1 MLAKQNTEVAIKAL
15 SVRGDFIMDM
25 IAGKNKIEYR
35 TWKTNYR
42 GPILMCSTA
51 KKVAGAAPGY
61 AICVV
66 NLKSIQYFPLEGFYH
81 WNIELANVIKPI
93 HVKGQLKL
101 FNVDDNLIEP
111 ISMKEFELEVRPL
124 IYMPKRRKKSNKK
137 IIPNVFRIVK

>member
-1 MLAKQNTEVAIKAL
+1 MKAL

-25 IAGKNKIEYR
+25 IAGKKKIEYR

-42 GPILMCSTA
+42 GPLLMCSTA

-111 ISMKEFELEVRPL
+111 ISMKEFESEVRPL
-124 IYMPKRRKKSNKK
+124 IYTPRRKKN
-137 IIPNVFRIVK
+137 

>member
-1 MLAKQNTEVAIKAL
+1 MKAL
-15 SVRGDFIMDM
+15 SVRGDYIMDI
-25 IAGKNKIEYR
+25 IAGKKKIEYR

-42 GPILMCSTA
+42 GPLLMCSTT

-66 NLKSIQYFPLEGFYH
+66 NLKSIQYFPFEDLYH
-81 WNIELANVIKPI
+81 WNIELADVIKPI

-111 ISMKEFELEVRPL
+111 ISMKEFESEVRPL
-124 IYMPKRRKKSNKK
+124 IYTPRRKKN
-137 IIPNVFRIVK
+137 

>member
-1 MLAKQNTEVAIKAL
+1 MLAKQNTEVAMKAL
-15 SVRGDFIMDM
+15 SVRGDYIMDM
-25 IAGKNKIEYR
+25 IAGKKKIEYR

-42 GPILMCSTA
+42 GPLLMCSTT

-66 NLKSIQYFPLEGFYH
+66 NLKSIQYFPFEDLYH
-81 WNIELANVIKPI
+81 WNIELADVIKPI

-111 ISMKEFELEVRPL
+111 ISMKEFESEVRPL
-124 IYMPKRRKKSNKK
+124 IYTPRRKKN
-137 IIPNVFRIVK
+137 

>member
-1 MLAKQNTEVAIKAL
+1 MKAL
-15 SVRGDFIMDM
+15 SVRGDYIMDM
-25 IAGKNKIEYR
+25 IAGKKKIEYR

-101 FNVDDNLIEP
+101 FNVDDDLIKP
-111 ISMKEFELEVRPL
+111 ISRKEFELEVRPL
-124 IYMPKRRKKSNKK
+124 IYTPKRKRSNKNA
-137 IIPNVFRIVK
+137 IPNVFKIVK

>member
-1 MLAKQNTEVAIKAL
+1 MKAL
-15 SVRGDFIMDM
+15 SVRGDYIMDM
-25 IAGKNKIEYR
+25 IVGKKKIEYR

-42 GPILMCSTA
+42 GPLLMCSTT

-66 NLKSIQYFPLEGFYH
+66 NLKSIQYFSFEDLYY
-81 WNIELANVIKPI
+81 WNIELVDVIKPI

-101 FNVDDNLIEP
+101 FNVDDDLIKP
-111 ISMKEFELEVRPL
+111 ISRKEFELEVRPL

>member
-25 IAGKNKIEYR
+25 IAGKKKIEYR

-81 WNIELANVIKPI
+81 WNIELANVLKPI

-111 ISMKEFELEVRPL
+111 ISMKEFESEVRPL
-124 IYMPKRRKKSNKK
+124 IYTPRRKKN
-137 IIPNVFRIVK
+137 

>member
-1 MLAKQNTEVAIKAL
+1 MALYKTIILVLAKQNTEVAIKAL

-25 IAGKNKIEYR
+25 IAGKKKIEYR

-111 ISMKEFELEVRPL
+111 ISMKEFESEVRPL
-124 IYMPKRRKKSNKK
+124 IYTPRRKKN
-137 IIPNVFRIVK
+137 

>member
-1 MLAKQNTEVAIKAL
+1 MKAL
-15 SVRGDFIMDM
+15 SVRGDYIMDM
-25 IAGKNKIEYR
+25 IAGKKKIEYR

-42 GPILMCSTA
+42 GPLLMCSTT

-66 NLKSIQYFPLEGFYH
+66 NLKSIQYFPFEDLYH
-81 WNIELANVIKPI
+81 WNIELADVIKPI

-111 ISMKEFELEVRPL
+111 ISMKEFESQVQPL
-124 IYMPKRRKKSNKK
+124 IYTPKRRK
-137 IIPNVFRIVK
+137 

>member
-15 SVRGDFIMDM
+15 LVRGDFIMDM
-25 IAGKNKIEYR
+25 IAGKKKIEYR

-111 ISMKEFELEVRPL
+111 ISMKEFESEVRPL
-124 IYMPKRRKKSNKK
+124 IYTPRRKKN
-137 IIPNVFRIVK
+137 

>member
-1 MLAKQNTEVAIKAL
+1 MKAL
-15 SVRGDFIMDM
+15 SVRGDYIMDI
-25 IAGKNKIEYR
+25 IAGKKKIEYR

-42 GPILMCSTA
+42 GPLLMCSTA

-81 WNIELANVIKPI
+81 WNIELVNVIKPI

-111 ISMKEFELEVRPL
+111 ISMKEFESEVRPL
-124 IYMPKRRKKSNKK
+124 IYTPRRKKN
-137 IIPNVFRIVK
+137 

>member
-1 MLAKQNTEVAIKAL
+1 MKAL
-15 SVRGDFIMDM
+15 SVRGDYIMDM
-25 IAGKNKIEYR
+25 IAGKKKIEYR

-111 ISMKEFELEVRPL
+111 ISMKEFESEVRPL
-124 IYMPKRRKKSNKK
+124 IYTPRRKKN
-137 IIPNVFRIVK
+137 

>member
-1 MLAKQNTEVAIKAL
+1 MKAL
-15 SVRGDFIMDM
+15 SVRGDYIMDM
-25 IAGKNKIEYR
+25 IAGKKKIEYR

-42 GPILMCSTA
+42 GPLLMCSTT

-111 ISMKEFELEVRPL
+111 ISMKEFESEVRPL
-124 IYMPKRRKKSNKK
+124 IYTPRRKKN
-137 IIPNVFRIVK
+137 

>member
-1 MLAKQNTEVAIKAL
+1 MKAL
-15 SVRGDFIMDM
+15 SVRGDYIMDM
-25 IAGKNKIEYR
+25 IVGKKKIEYR

-42 GPILMCSTA
+42 GPLLMCSTT

-111 ISMKEFELEVRPL
+111 ISMKEFESEVRPL
-124 IYMPKRRKKSNKK
+124 IYTPRRKKN
-137 IIPNVFRIVK
+137 

>member
-1 MLAKQNTEVAIKAL
+1 
-15 SVRGDFIMDM
+15 
-25 IAGKNKIEYR
+25 
-35 TWKTNYR
+35 
-42 GPILMCSTA
+42 MCSTA

-111 ISMKEFELEVRPL
+111 ISMKEFESEVRPL
-124 IYMPKRRKKSNKK
+124 IYTPRRKKN
-137 IIPNVFRIVK
+137 

>member
-25 IAGKNKIEYR
+25 IAGKKKIEYR

-51 KKVAGAAPGY
+51 KKVADAAPGY

-111 ISMKEFELEVRPL
+111 ISMKEFESEVRPL
-124 IYMPKRRKKSNKK
+124 IYTPRRKKN
-137 IIPNVFRIVK
+137 

>member
-1 MLAKQNTEVAIKAL
+1 MKAL
-15 SVRGDFIMDM
+15 SVRGDYIMDM
-25 IAGKNKIEYR
+25 IAGKKKIEYR

-111 ISMKEFELEVRPL
+111 ISMKEFESEVRLL
-124 IYMPKRRKKSNKK
+124 IYTPRRKKN
-137 IIPNVFRIVK
+137 

>member
-25 IAGKNKIEYR
+25 IAGKKKIEYR

-51 KKVAGAAPGY
+51 KKVAGAAPSY

-111 ISMKEFELEVRPL
+111 ISMKEFESEVRPL
-124 IYMPKRRKKSNKK
+124 IYTPRRKKN
-137 IIPNVFRIVK
+137 